1 MNVFLAEFIG
11 VTILIFLGCGILAG
25 NSLKKSG
32 TFKIGSVAI
41 NLAWGFA
48 VAMAVYAVGDISG
61 AHLNPA
67 ITIAKAL
74 IGDFQWRLVPGYI
87 LAQVLGAMFGSLLV
101 YIQFLPH
108 WDKTEDAEVKLSIFA
123 TAPAIKNNITNF
135 ISEYLITFVLVF
147 LIFTLDRNE
156 FSVGIKPLVI
166 GGLIFS
172 LGVCFGGVTGAAL
185 NPARDFGPRLAHF
198 LLPIPGKGTSNFKY
212 SWIPIIAPIMG
223 GCTGAIANLAVYEGI
238 VNIKLYVML
247 ISTIVVLF
255 IIKMVEQSKEKK
267 ISYMDK
273 VVQINIFSEK

>member
-87 LAQVLGAMFGSLLV
+87 LAQF
-101 YIQFLPH
+101 
-108 WDKTEDAEVKLSIFA
+108 
-123 TAPAIKNNITNF
+123 
-135 ISEYLITFVLVF
+135 
-147 LIFTLDRNE
+147 
-156 FSVGIKPLVI
+156 
-166 GGLIFS
+166 
-172 LGVCFGGVTGAAL
+172 
-185 NPARDFGPRLAHF
+185 
-198 LLPIPGKGTSNFKY
+198 
-212 SWIPIIAPIMG
+212 
-223 GCTGAIANLAVYEGI
+223 
-238 VNIKLYVML
+238 
-247 ISTIVVLF
+247 
-255 IIKMVEQSKEKK
+255 
-267 ISYMDK
+267 
-273 VVQINIFSEK
+273 